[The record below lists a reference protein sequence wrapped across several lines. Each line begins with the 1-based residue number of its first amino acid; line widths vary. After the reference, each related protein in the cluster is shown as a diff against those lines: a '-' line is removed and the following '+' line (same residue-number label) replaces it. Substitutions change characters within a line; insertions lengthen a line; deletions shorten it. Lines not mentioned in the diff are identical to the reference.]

1 MQRRPHYYKML
12 RDIDPALMQRI
23 IKNPN
28 FAVLQIEMDVY
39 NLLVTWLFLRLN
51 AAFEAPE
58 SSIAKIDE
66 DSFHAEQ
73 MWVLGKKSGPII
85 VCVI

>member
-1 MQRRPHYYKML
+1 ML

-51 AAFEAPE
+51 LAFEPPE
-58 SSIAKIDE
+58 SSVAKIDE

-73 MWVLGKKSGPII
+73 M
-85 VCVI
+85 